1 MNFEAFAKSVE
12 RAYPLAKERNP
23 DCYSLDES
31 MAVFSCYFEAYQQH
45 IGQDHPPLK
54 VRQIANII
62 STMDFSIDEYYRTI
76 DYAPADYPALI
87 EQYFKTRYR
96 RCDYNINHFFSGRI
110 RELRFYE
117 ACL

>member
-54 VRQIANII
+54 VRQIAKEPLNK
-62 STMDFSIDEYYRTI
+62 SPSFSAER
-76 DYAPADYPALI
+76 
-87 EQYFKTRYR
+87 ENR
-96 RCDYNINHFFSGRI
+96 RLPLGSSDSVGK
-110 RELRFYE
+110 
-117 ACL
+117 

>member
-62 STMDFSIDEYYRTI
+62 STMDFSIDESSFFARESVSRT
-76 DYAPADYPALI
+76 AFASL
-87 EQYFKTRYR
+87 
-96 RCDYNINHFFSGRI
+96 NSGVI
-110 RELRFYE
+110 
-117 ACL
+117 